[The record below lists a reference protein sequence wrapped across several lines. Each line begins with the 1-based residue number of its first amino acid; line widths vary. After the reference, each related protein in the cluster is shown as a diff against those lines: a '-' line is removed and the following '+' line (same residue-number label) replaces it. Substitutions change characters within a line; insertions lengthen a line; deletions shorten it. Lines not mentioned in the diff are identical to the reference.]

1 MYFLIFFQG
10 FNCDELSTNENSSKI
25 VIKNQELDTMP
36 SVREEYKQK
45 LLVKPTLEA
54 NFLQKN
60 QQNRKKLT
68 YSSYENLSE
77 RTVFINEKL
86 NNNKK
91 ISENKRIPQNL
102 PIKQKKVINEEV
114 PNPLKKMKILKE
126 ERRLSRISSRNSLE
140 EPLKEG
146 KDSKDLAITIK
157 DLSKPFEIDENIQ
170 EIEPFSHKNLN
181 YSKNSENKLKEINEN
196 NYNNNDYIEKFLN
209 HQNPLRN
216 NSYNEREETYNDSS
230 LNAMKNYFKN
240 MKNLKINVDC
250 FEKENQEKLFNTRM
264 CLNSKQKNNSNEK
277 NELSPKEWL
286 NLMNKSQLK
295 SEDDNYNMN
304 NFINDMMEIYHT
316 RKKDQTNADFFL
328 QNDQFLESEK
338 ENLNM
343 KLKCLSPV
351 YREMKISARGNEFK
365 TNRNQLSNKK
375 RNSIHESS
383 THEHRK
389 SNYIQPN
396 YYQKNRDFSQF
407 SKHFTP
413 QEEKNSKDI
422 NTKETFVTYRDIK
435 EKINV
440 RKNIY

>member
-1 MYFLIFFQG
+1 
-10 FNCDELSTNENSSKI
+10 
-25 VIKNQELDTMP
+25 MP
-36 SVREEYKQK
+36 SVREEYKHK
-45 LLVKPTLEA
+45 LLIKPTFEA

-60 QQNRKKLT
+60 NNNKKLT

-86 NNNKK
+86 NNNTNNKNIK
-91 ISENKRIPQNL
+91 ENQRIPKNL
-102 PIKQKKVINEEV
+102 PIKQKKLISEDV
-114 PNPLKKMKILKE
+114 PNPLKKIKAMKE

-140 EPLKEG
+140 EPLKEA
-146 KDSKDLAITIK
+146 KDLAITIK
-157 DLSKPFEIDENIQ
+157 DLSKPFEIDNHINNNNK
-170 EIEPFSHKNLN
+170 EINAFIDEVAGKNTN
-181 YSKNSENKLKEINEN
+181 YPKNSYNSYNKLKEINEN
-196 NYNNNDYIEKFLN
+196 SNKINENNCNNDYIEKFLN

-216 NSYNEREETYNDSS
+216 NFHNEKEENYDDISSSS
-230 LNAMKNYFKN
+230 LNVMKNYFKN

-250 FEKENQEKLFNTRM
+250 GYEKENQEKLFNTRM
-264 CLNSKQKNNSNEK
+264 CLNSKQSNFSNEK

-286 NLMNKSQLK
+286 NLMNRSQFPN
-295 SEDDNYNMN
+295 EENNYNMN

-316 RKKDQTNADFFL
+316 RKKEQKNVDFFL
-328 QNDQFLESEK
+328 ENDQFLESEK

-375 RNSIHESS
+375 RNSIHETS
-383 THEHRK
+383 TYEHRK
-389 SNYIQPN
+389 SNYINPN

-413 QEEKNSKDI
+413 QEEKNLAD
-422 NTKETFVTYRDIK
+422 NTKETYVTYRDIK

-440 RKNIY
+440 RKNMY